1 MEEAQFGSSPIL
13 LKKVRVFTS
22 ERVGDDCACVRQ
34 QEDQLQQP
42 DQQRKDRLVLAR
54 WT

>member
-1 MEEAQFGSSPIL
+1 MEEAQFGLSPDL
-13 LKKVRVFTS
+13 LKKVLVFTL
-22 ERVGDDCACVRQ
+22 ERVGDACVCVRQ